1 MNYKNRCRQCSVPIE
16 INRVKNSGIKYW
28 NSNNNNL
35 KLSEMKKEKNVFGTY
50 EWAAKTVN
58 VINGCSHN
66 CKYCYAKAMAVRF
79 KRKTIDNWQI
89 EEVNLKQLKMKRRKT
104 DGHVMFPSTHDITP
118 ANIKYSIELLK
129 NLVDAGNK
137 VLIVTKP
144 HFEVI
149 KEICEKFQSNKGNI
163 LFRFTIGSTDSETLK
178 FWEPEA
184 PDYNERKSCLEYAF
198 NQGFSTSVSCEPILD
213 VNTYKLVNALLPF
226 ITDAIWIGKPNRLL
240 SRLKFNGEN
249 DELTIFR
256 AKKLIALQSDEY
268 IKSLYEMFKDC
279 KKVKWKESI
288 KKIVDIEI
296 PTTKGLD
303 I

>member
-1 MNYKNRCRQCSVPIE
+1 
-16 INRVKNSGIKYW
+16 
-28 NSNNNNL
+28 
-35 KLSEMKKEKNVFGTY
+35 MKKVKKVFGTE
-50 EWAAKTVN
+50 EWSDKNVN
-58 VINGCSHN
+58 VIQGCSHN

-79 KRKTIDNWQI
+79 KRKTKDNWQI
-89 EEVNLKQLKMKRRKT
+89 EEVNLKQLKRKRRKL
-104 DGHVMFPSTHDITP
+104 GGQIMFPSTHDITP

-129 NLVDAGNK
+129 NLIDAGNK

-144 HFEVI
+144 HIEVV
-149 KEICEKFQSNKGNI
+149 KQICDRFQSNKENI

-178 FWEPEA
+178 FWETDA

-198 NQGFSTSVSCEPILD
+198 NLGFSTSVSCEPMLD
-213 VNTYKLVNALLPF
+213 TNTYQLVNELLPF
-226 ITDAIWIGKPNRLL
+226 ITDAIWIGKPNMLL

-249 DELTIFR
+249 DQQTISR
-256 AKKLIALQSDEY
+256 AKELIALQSDEY

-279 KKVKWKESI
+279 KKVKWKESL

-296 PTTKGLD
+296 PTIKGLD

>member
-1 MNYKNRCRQCSVPIE
+1 VPIE
-16 INRVKNSGIKYW
+16 INRAKNSGIKYW

-118 ANIKYSIELLK
+118 ANIQYSIELLK
-129 NLVDAGNK
+129 NLLDAGNK

-149 KEICEKFQSNKGNI
+149 KEICEKFQSNKESI
-163 LFRFTIGSTDSETLK
+163 LFRFTIGSTDLETLR

-213 VNTYKLVNALLPF
+213 IKTYTLVNELLPF
-226 ITDAIWIGKPNRLL
+226 VTDAIWIGKPNRLL

-249 DELTIFR
+249 DELTIFM

>member
-1 MNYKNRCRQCSVPIE
+1 
-16 INRVKNSGIKYW
+16 
-28 NSNNNNL
+28 
-35 KLSEMKKEKNVFGTY
+35 MKKEKKVFGTY

-79 KRKTIDNWQI
+79 KRKAIDNWHI
-89 EEVNLKQLKMKRRKT
+89 EEVNLKQLKMEKRKT
-104 DGHVMFPSTHDITP
+104 DGLVMFPSTHDITP
-118 ANIKYSIELLK
+118 ENIPYSIEVLK
-129 NLVDAGNK
+129 NLIDAGNK

-144 HFEVI
+144 HIEVVA
-149 KEICEKFQSNKGNI
+149 EICEKFQSNKASI

-184 PDYNERKSCLEYAF
+184 PDYNERKLCLVYAF
-198 NQGFSTSVSCEPILD
+198 IQGFSTSVSCEPMLD
-213 VNTYKLVNALLPF
+213 INTFQLVNELLPF

-240 SRLKFNGEN
+240 SRLKFNGIN
-249 DELTIFR
+249 DKQTISR

-268 IKSLYEMFKDC
+268 IRSLYESFKDC

-288 KKIVDIEI
+288 KKVVDIEI
-296 PTTKGLD
+296 STTKGLD

>member
-1 MNYKNRCRQCSVPIE
+1 MIIKNRCRQCSVPIE
-16 INRVKNSGIKYW
+16 INRAKNSGLKYW

-58 VINGCSHN
+58 IINGCAHN

-89 EEVNLKQLKMKRRKT
+89 EDVNLKQLKMERKKT
-104 DGHVMFPSTHDITP
+104 DGLVMFPSTHDITL

-129 NLVDAGNK
+129 NLIEAGNQ

-144 HFEVI
+144 HLEVV
-149 KEICEKFQSNKGNI
+149 KQICEKFQSHKENI
-163 LFRFTIGSTDSETLK
+163 LFRFTIGSTDSKVLT
-178 FWEPEA
+178 FWEIDA
-184 PDYNERKSCLEYAF
+184 PDYDERKSCLEYAF
-198 NQGFSTSVSCEPILD
+198 NLGFSTSVSCEPMLD
-213 VNTYKLVNALLPF
+213 TNTYQLVKELMPF
-226 ITDAIWIGKPNRLL
+226 ITDAIWIGKPNMLL

-249 DELTIFR
+249 DVQTINR
-256 AKKLIALQSDEY
+256 AKELIELQSDEY
-268 IKSLYEMFKDC
+268 IKSLYEMFKDS
-279 KKVKWKESI
+279 KKVKWKDSI
-288 KKIVDIEI
+288 KKIVGIEVA
-296 PTTKGLD
+296 TTRGLD